1 MLKGRPGTAIRYTR
15 FVVATIEVE
24 KTGDTVYTV
33 TVEQAGDRTT
43 HRVTATPEAVRRYG
57 GGSPVER
64 LLEESFRFLLE
75 REPKEAILP
84 SFELPVIERYFSE
97 YPEEIRKRLA

>member
-1 MLKGRPGTAIRYTR
+1 MR
-15 FVVATIEVE
+15 ATIEVE

-57 GGSPVER
+57 GGTPAEG

-75 REPKEAILP
+75 REPQEAILR
-84 SFELPVIERYFSE
+84 SFELPVIERYFPE
-97 YPEEIRKRLA
+97 YPDEIRRRMATG